1 MAEGDEKGEKVRA
14 VNTGGTQ
21 NIAAACKAI
30 DCKRLYLSTDY
41 VFDSQGIEPWQPDCK
56 VYKPLN
62 VYG

>member
-1 MAEGDEKGEKVRA
+1 MAEGDEKVEKVRA

-41 VFDSQGIEPWQPDCK
+41 VFDSQGIEPWQPD
-56 VYKPLN
+56 
-62 VYG
+62 